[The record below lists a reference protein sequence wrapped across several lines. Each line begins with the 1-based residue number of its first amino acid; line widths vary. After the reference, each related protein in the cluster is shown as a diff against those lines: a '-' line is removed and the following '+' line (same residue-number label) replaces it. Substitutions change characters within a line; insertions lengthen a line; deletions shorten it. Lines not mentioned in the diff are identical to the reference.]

1 MVANCAGIQ
10 GHVVQVA
17 SRLVHLLHNHE
28 HAAELVADV
37 AACADSSLGCSV
49 LGASIIRDIGRME
62 TSQYARANSGVH
74 QVSELMTTLSLR
86 HCTGHMG
93 PVA

>member
-1 MVANCAGIQ
+1 MAHCAGIQ

-28 HAAELVADV
+28 HASELVADV
-37 AACADSSLGCSV
+37 AACADSSLGCTV

-74 QVSELMTTLSLR
+74 QV
-86 HCTGHMG
+86 GG
-93 PVA
+93 